1 MHKGS
6 QDLANRK
13 GIIAFQAELRKE
25 LKDGDGHA
33 FGQKASIYKQTIQ
46 DIDSTLKNDRKHM
59 KETLGALTDMLKAAN
74 TYIEADKCFADH
86 LENMGTNSL
95 KTGSQHPTIGNAL
108 IKVSLLFKDVSSL
121 MKIKIKSINES
132 LIGPLKTF
140 IELGAQKDLRESFEK
155 TWKNYDA
162 VMLKRSASSQW
173 LKRSTSSQWNKKSKA
188 LLTTDA
194 HIDGS
199 DPFED
204 ISESKRKAKHDV
216 CDFMIKFNEISSKTG
231 ADFVTQLITLYDEE
245 VSYFDKGKS
254 CLNNLNSYMVN
265 LRTELANLQA
275 NQEKDRVELQAIRDK
290 LKPPKPETL
299 STAPDQRQKEEFSL
313 TQAGDASFGINISG
327 NLNKRTEGI
336 HRWQKRFCKIENFH
350 FTIAHNQTTPPTANL
365 YLLTCQVKETPSSA
379 VDGKKNCFHL
389 ISHDRTY
396 HFEAPSETAMSK
408 WTTVIRNNIDQSIKS
423 EVGDLNA
430 HASVDLNSDEHKLRE
445 FVKKIIHKI
454 KTTTGND
461 RCVDCGKPDPTWFA
475 VNLGVLVCIHCS
487 GAHRKLG
494 VHNSRIRSLDL
505 DNPVTAELLLLY
517 KVGNQMYN
525 DVFKATSRPTDIVSH
540 DSNLDER
547 HAHIRLKHE
556 DKTYIRRKCANP
568 EEMGQVLHKC
578 VESKDIRGLLQVFGE
593 GVKLGSPIPNSLYE
607 ETALHIA
614 VTKEDET
621 SLHIVDFLA
630 QNCQGDDIDK
640 QDTDGKTAL
649 HFAVI
654 NNKPQSIKILLR
666 GNANPRITD
675 NAGDSPLDLVKEDQ
689 EECKQLLELA
699 MNGKH
704 LARCDVVNFNWEIEG
719 QPDLTTLEVDYT
731 DDELEDTTPEK
742 AERHKSKRSTENR
755 PRPKSHHVSRGT
767 PGYNTVSGIG
777 SLSHNSHNSHNLA
790 NQAAQ
795 IAANKK
801 SFDPS
806 AGGLVYN
813 SSPRSSFS
821 HQPSRSS
828 SASTGN
834 RPAVPLQQSPYRTST
849 NTGPG
854 MNLPPNIPTNSPLSS
869 RTGRKGSAG
878 VNPGPPISRKSNKGY
893 RTHGHESA
901 RARAGHS
908 AVPGVVNRGAVSS
921 SVTRNRSFTMDQGPG
936 IIHTRHGS
944 RQEHLEDRLMR
955 SCSVSV
961 TTPKMQRGD
970 RDDARAMTVSAGVSG
985 GAGPPSVP
993 HRAPPALPPRTQRR
1007 RVEAMYDCEA
1017 DDIDELSFKIGD
1029 IIVVVEEIDDSWW
1042 FGMIDGDDT
1051 RKGIFPKNFI
1061 RPYEG
1066 SR

>member
-6 QDLANRK
+6 QDLNNRK

-162 VMLKRSASSQW
+162 VM
-173 LKRSTSSQWNKKSKA
+173 NKKTKQSA
-188 LLTTDA
+188 DTHL
-194 HIDGS
+194 DGA

-245 VSYFDKGKS
+245 VTYFDKGRS
-254 CLNNLNSYMVN
+254 CLKNLDSYMVN
-265 LRTELANLQA
+265 LRSELANLQA
-275 NQEKDRVELQAIRDK
+275 NQEQDKMELQAIRDK

-299 STAPDQRQKEEFSL
+299 TTAIDQRQKEEFSL
-313 TQAGDASFGINISG
+313 TQAGDASFGLNIHG

-336 HRWQKRFCKIENFH
+336 HRWQKRHCKVDNFH
-350 FTIAHNQTTPPTANL
+350 FSIAHNQNSPPTANL
-365 YLLTCQVKETPSSA
+365 YLLTCQVKETPSTA
-379 VDGKKNCFHL
+379 VDGKRNCFHL

-396 HFEAPSETAMSK
+396 HFEAPSEVAMRQ

-423 EVGDLNA
+423 EVGDLTA
-430 HASVDLNSDEHKLRE
+430 HTKVDTNSDDYKLRE
-445 FVKKIIHKI
+445 FVKRIIHKI
-454 KTTTGND
+454 KTTPGND
-461 RCVDCGKPDPTWFA
+461 RCVDCGRPDPTWFA

-517 KVGNQMYN
+517 KIGNQMYN
-525 DVFKATSRPTDIVSH
+525 DVFKATARPSDNISH
-540 DSNLDER
+540 DTNSIEER
-547 HAHIRLKHE
+547 HAHIRSKHE
-556 DKTYIRRKCANP
+556 DKKYIKRLCANA

-666 GNANPRITD
+666 GNANPRIKD
-675 NAGDSPLDLVKEDQ
+675 NAGESPLDLVKEDQ
-689 EECKQLLELA
+689 EECRQLLELA
-699 MNGKH
+699 LNGKH

-719 QPDLTTLEVDYT
+719 QPDLTTCELDYT

-742 AERHKSKRSTENR
+742 AERHKSKRSVE
-755 PRPKSHHVSRGT
+755 HGSRT
-767 PGYNTVSGIG
+767 PGYNTVSGMG
-777 SLSHNSHNSHNLA
+777 SMVHNAHNSHNLA
-790 NQAAQ
+790 SQAAQ

-801 SFDPS
+801 TFDPT

-828 SASTGN
+828 SNS
-834 RPAVPLQQSPYRTST
+834 RPSLPAQSPYRTGT

-854 MNLPPNIPTNSPLSS
+854 MNLPPNIPTNSPITTRS
-869 RTGRKGSAG
+869 GRKGSTG
-878 VNPGPPISRKSNKGY
+878 VNQGPPVTRKSNKGS
-893 RTHGHESA
+893 RTHGETS
-901 RARAGHS
+901 RSRAGHS
-908 AVPGVVNRGAVSS
+908 AVPGVVSRGAVSS

-936 IIHTRHGS
+936 IVHSRHGS
-944 RQEHLEDRLMR
+944 RQEHLEERLMR

-961 TTPKMQRGD
+961 TTPKMQRNE
-970 RDDARAMTVSAGVSG
+970 RDDGRSMTVSAVSG
-985 GAGPPSVP
+985 GGPPSVP
-993 HRAPPALPPRTQRR
+993 HRAPPALPPRSQRR

-1017 DDIDELSFKIGD
+1017 DDIDELSFKTGD

-1042 FGMIDGDDT
+1042 FGMIDGDDS

-1061 RPYEG
+1061 RPYEPA
-1066 SR
+1066 R